1 MGTVATVQIVGRGAD
16 ENQLDDATER
26 AFTWLHRVEQC
37 CNRFDETSEA
47 RQLSRSTG
55 VATPVSPM
63 LFEAV
68 QFALA
73 LAEDTGGAFDPTI
86 GRLMERR
93 GFNRDYRTG
102 MTISSDVDAA
112 PAVTYR
118 DVVLDAEA
126 RTIALRRPLVLDL
139 GAVAKGLAIDMAARE
154 LAPFEHFA
162 VDAGG
167 DLYLGGRNEDDEP
180 WSVGIRH
187 PREDGTLLDVLKV
200 SNAAV
205 CTSGDYERQ
214 GSVPGAGHHI
224 VDPRTGQAAD
234 RAISATVLAPT
245 AMLADGL
252 ATAAFVLGP
261 VEGLQLLERHG
272 LEGMIVSGTMA
283 RHATA
288 GYAR

>member
-102 MTISSDVDAA
+102 MAISSDVDAA

>member
-1 MGTVATVQIVGRGAD
+1 MGTVATVQIVGRGAE

-102 MTISSDVDAA
+102 MAISSDVDAA